1 MAKRALITGVTG
13 QDGAYLSKL
22 LLEKGYEV
30 FGAYRRS
37 ASSHFERLAE
47 LGIEN
52 DVHRIAFD
60 LLEATNIIR
69 VIDKVKPDE
78 VYNLAAQ
85 SFVSLSFEQ
94 PTYTADADALG
105 VVRLLEA
112 IRVTGAPIRF
122 YQASTSEMFG
132 KTVDHKQ
139 NESSPFHPRS
149 PYGVAKVYAHW
160 ITVNYRESYGMHC
173 SSGMLF
179 NHESPL
185 RGIEFVTRKIT
196 TSLARIRLGELE
208 HLELGNMDA
217 ERDWGFA
224 GDYVEGMWRML
235 QQETPDDYVLATGET
250 HSVRDFVIAAAE
262 AAGFD
267 FELQGE
273 NVDTIGI
280 DRSSGKTILR
290 TNPEFYRPAEVDYL
304 RGDSTK
310 ARTVLG
316 WEPKVSFRELA
327 RMMVEADLDR
337 VRRGVLRM

>member
-1 MAKRALITGVTG
+1 
-13 QDGAYLSKL
+13 
-22 LLEKGYEV
+22 
-30 FGAYRRS
+30 
-37 ASSHFERLAE
+37 
-47 LGIEN
+47 
-52 DVHRIAFD
+52 
-60 LLEATNIIR
+60 
-69 VIDKVKPDE
+69 
-78 VYNLAAQ
+78 
-85 SFVSLSFEQ
+85 
-94 PTYTADADALG
+94 
-105 VVRLLEA
+105 
-112 IRVTGAPIRF
+112 
-122 YQASTSEMFG
+122 
-132 KTVDHKQ
+132 
-139 NESSPFHPRS
+139 
-149 PYGVAKVYAHW
+149 
-160 ITVNYRESYGMHC
+160 
-173 SSGMLF
+173 
-179 NHESPL
+179 
-185 RGIEFVTRKIT
+185 
-196 TSLARIRLGELE
+196 
-208 HLELGNMDA
+208 MDA